1 MLSLRVTLPTRRTTN
16 HLSLRLSPMA
26 ESTRNKKIEEALA
39 NQLTTLA
46 ESNAQAKSEIAQ
58 LTAATNQ
65 LQENDVQTSAQLTE
79 LTNTVNTIA
88 AQLSQ
93 LLQAPS
99 PSQNS
104 QFPSGFSPPNLEQ
117 HAPRVNDQSTT
128 THNDHHPPLHNRAP
142 HFLTPHQPPNQR
154 ITQMS
159 PPIPRTFKLKL
170 PRFDGRDPKGWFF
183 KANQFLTS
191 IKHPSSSG
199 YK

>member
-1 MLSLRVTLPTRRTTN
+1 
-16 HLSLRLSPMA
+16 MA

-104 QFPSGFSPPNLEQ
+104 QFPSGFSPPPIWNNMPLE
-117 HAPRVNDQSTT
+117 
-128 THNDHHPPLHNRAP
+128 
-142 HFLTPHQPPNQR
+142 
-154 ITQMS
+154 
-159 PPIPRTFKLKL
+159 
-170 PRFDGRDPKGWFF
+170 
-183 KANQFLTS
+183 
-191 IKHPSSSG
+191 
-199 YK
+199 